1 MEEKKTEMK
10 TGEKKAAKS
19 TERAEREDK
28 SGAENGSKAKAR
40 SWKVDVIMGIVI
52 VAVGLPFF
60 AVDYKAAGIVM
71 AVIGAFCIVSGLC
84 QKVVKGEK
92 ER

>member
-1 MEEKKTEMK
+1 MKEKKTEMK

-28 SGAENGSKAKAR
+28 SGAENGSKAR
-40 SWKVDVIMGIVI
+40 NWKVDVIMGIVI

>member
-1 MEEKKTEMK
+1 MQGCDRVFSVRTVLDKGLKSERRGRYNG
-10 TGEKKAAKS
+10 GEK
-19 TERAEREDK
+19 D
-28 SGAENGSKAKAR
+28 
-40 SWKVDVIMGIVI
+40 D
-52 VAVGLPFF
+52 PFF